1 MSLSKSNTVFS
12 FGPFKHSLSAN
23 AYNVIEFA
31 WPVKAFECYA
41 NKIESGS
48 LDALALTVLELLN
61 LQYLR
66 LDQIADD
73 LGISK

>member
-1 MSLSKSNTVFS
+1 MNLLNSKTVFS
-12 FGPFKHSLSAN
+12 FGPFKHPLSPN

-48 LDALALTVLELLN
+48 LDALAMTVLE
-61 LQYLR
+61 Y
-66 LDQIADD
+66 
-73 LGISK
+73 